1 MAAKERK
8 YLVFRKSGDKTFTLL
23 AEVEARNKRVLAR
36 KLKKMNITG
45 KVLVVSRISELEVK

>member
-8 YLVFRKSGDKTFTLL
+8 YIVLRKSGDKTFTLL

-36 KLKKMNITG
+36 KLKKMNISG
-45 KVLVVSRISELEVK
+45 KVLVVSRMTELEIK